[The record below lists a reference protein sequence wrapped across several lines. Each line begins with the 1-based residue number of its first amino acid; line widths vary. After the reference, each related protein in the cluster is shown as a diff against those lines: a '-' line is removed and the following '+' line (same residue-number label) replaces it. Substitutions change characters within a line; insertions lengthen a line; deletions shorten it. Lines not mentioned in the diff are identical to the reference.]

1 MDRFQMPGQMIV
13 YVFDKSQI
21 PQGIANVSELV
32 GAVVKI
38 DGMHCEVLNVDAQPG
53 SDSEHGPAPQDFG
66 PQDFG
71 LMVKVVNR

>member
-13 YVFDKSQI
+13 YMFDKSQI
-21 PQGIANVSELV
+21 PQGMANVSELV

-38 DGMHCEVLNVDAQPG
+38 DGTNCEVLEVDAHPG
-53 SDSEHGPAPQDFG
+53 SDSGQSLG

-71 LMVKVVNR
+71 LMVKVVHR